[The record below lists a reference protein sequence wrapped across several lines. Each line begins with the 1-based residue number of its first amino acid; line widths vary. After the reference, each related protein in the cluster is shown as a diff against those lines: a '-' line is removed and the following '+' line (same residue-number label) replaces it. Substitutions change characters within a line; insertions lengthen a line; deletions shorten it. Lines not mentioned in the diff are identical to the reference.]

1 MQTDDVALRRL
12 IDAIVA
18 IDPET
23 CSRIIKDYPDL
34 AKACFR
40 RGATRQ
46 TAKKNFLPDLARY
59 IVAGDT
65 EPHVAAAA
73 YRTEIARVLIDAG
86 ADVRAKNRHGYEPLH
101 AAAAGLPGSRNWNPP
116 AQSKMVKLLIAA
128 GANPN
133 ATDKRGV
140 TPLHIAVRTR

>member
-101 AAAAGLPGSRNWNPP
+101 AAAAGLPPGNWNPP